1 MGINRLRI
9 RIRNLDWAVRCLRF
23 LEGGVVINKVLD
35 KDIILRDIIKVR
47 DIIRKGMAIK
57 DKEVN
62 LAVD

>member
-1 MGINRLRI
+1 M
-9 RIRNLDWAVRCLRF
+9 RCLRF